1 MNRRPLKKIEAELAT
16 ALKCEAK
23 YVIKASGQLIKAG
36 GLLAEAK
43 EQLTEHGEW
52 LPWLKDNF
60 PRTPRTAQNYV
71 AVYALMVKFKCET
84 VSHLNLPANALYA
97 LVEADRNGHF
107 EAVQSALDEAKT
119 QWVDADRVYA
129 IGAALAQQKLNEA
142 IKAAGTGDPPSDAE
156 PPPDEVGDGARD
168 EETEP
173 APEPEPEPDAEGCD
187 EAPEP
192 EPDPD
197 DDRPPPTPPPALNPR
212 QAAQL
217 NKFEAAARELL
228 GLMAKPAREFLATA
242 ISDFDLETAAN
253 FLEQVAREKKKLKA
267 ADSNQGG
274 VIQMEEVKS

>member
-71 AVYALMVKFKCET
+71 AVYALMVKYKCET

-107 EAVQSALDEAKT
+107 EAVKAALDEAKT

-129 IGAALAQQKLNEA
+129 IGAALAQQKLDEA
-142 IKAAGTGDPPSDAE
+142 IKAAGTEDPPSDEE

-173 APEPEPEPDAEGCD
+173 APEPEPE
-187 EAPEP
+187 
-192 EPDPD
+192 PD

-267 ADSNQGG
+267 ADSDQGG
-274 VIQMEEVKS
+274 VIQMEEAKS